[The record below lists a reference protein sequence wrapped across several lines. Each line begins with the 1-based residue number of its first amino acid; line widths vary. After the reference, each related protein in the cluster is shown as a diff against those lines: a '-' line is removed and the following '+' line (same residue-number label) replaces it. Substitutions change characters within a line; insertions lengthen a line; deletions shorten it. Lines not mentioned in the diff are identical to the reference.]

1 MQDIKQILETSQLRY
16 TWDDTHKKWWFSTI
30 DICAILCGSNYQ
42 KARNYWK
49 WLKRKLYNEGNQL
62 VSVTT
67 QLKFVA
73 SDGKCRYTDVMD
85 ASDVMKLI
93 EVIPS
98 KNAAPFKE
106 WVKNLAATE
115 FEGQL
120 AEAVTKADGKSRE
133 EIEKSECKRQGFMKV
148 TRIVRVYDVGPDWDK
163 SLPEEEMPRQMRDA
177 A

>member
-16 TWDDTHKKWWFSTI
+16 TWDDTNKKWWFSTI

-49 WLKRKLYNEGNQL
+49 WLKHKLYNEGSQL

-73 SDGKCRYTDVMD
+73 LDGKYRYTDVMD
-85 ASDVMKLI
+85 AGDVMQLI
-93 EVIPS
+93 EAIPS
-98 KNAAPFKE
+98 KNAVPFKE
-106 WVKNLAATE
+106 WVKNLVAAE
-115 FEGQL
+115 LEEQL
-120 AEAVTKADGKSRE
+120 AEAATKADGKSKE

-148 TRIVRVYDVGPDWDK
+148 TRIVRVYDVGLYWDK
-163 SLPEEEMPRQMRDA
+163 ATPSEGSQWWVPDVA
-177 A
+177 